1 MGPRRALP
9 AAPNG
14 ATGRP
19 DPEGR
24 GFLFAVERLRYRLA
38 PMSTR
43 SWLTSTF
50 TSTFTSLLLVL
61 GGCDGSSTSP
71 DAGPA
76 PVDAGTDAAAPR
88 DWPAAEVPAET
99 EPEPGMLRTVLTLP
113 GADAP
118 PNPTTGDDTP
128 SELDRVQIVR
138 FRMRGVSEVR
148 AVVIAMPGIFG
159 GAGSFEHLARHLV
172 RRANE
177 AGEPIEVW
185 AIDRRSNLLEDLR
198 GVDAA
203 EATENPDVARGYYL
217 RGETVGGEAFDGYVA
232 QQDVPY
238 MSEWGLATHLED
250 LRALIEQV
258 PMADRQARVFL
269 MGHSL
274 GASMTEAFA
283 AWRFGDTRGAEMLA
297 GMILVDGA
305 AGGSPLEE
313 DQYQNGTMG
322 GLMSVPGID
331 AIRTTT
337 RYLALPLLGVQVYT
351 VAEIAA
357 MSALYAPDA
366 VERDRARADVL
377 GVLMSLNART
387 LPDMTNEA
395 AFGFAFD
402 DASNG
407 LSFAAVSMGQPAG
420 GPVEEYMSL
429 FGSTLT
435 RPSDGDA
442 SYTWVDALE
451 ADPAEQTPVA
461 NLAHCWIDG
470 RTNFAE
476 WYFPVRLTLDLA
488 AVGGLAVPED
498 GWQAREGL
506 RAFDGAAV
514 DAPILAVAAAL
525 APPER
530 YDGVRM
536 RAAPVAGEGRPNAGA
551 TRTTEAGFRVVDVS
565 TTQTHID
572 PLTAADGP
580 SNPVPAAIVEFI
592 LTNSVAGRMTVTLP

>member
-1 MGPRRALP
+1 
-9 AAPNG
+9 
-14 ATGRP
+14 
-19 DPEGR
+19 
-24 GFLFAVERLRYRLA
+24 
-38 PMSTR
+38 MSTR
-43 SWLTSTF
+43 PYLTCSILSF
-50 TSTFTSLLLVL
+50 VLLF
-61 GGCDGSSTSP
+61 GCDGSSGTPDGGPPGTDAGP
-71 DAGPA
+71 DAGP
-76 PVDAGTDAAAPR
+76 R
-88 DWPAAEVPAET
+88 DWPFAEVPAET
-99 EPEPGMLRTVLTLP
+99 EPEPGILRTVLRLP

-138 FRMRGVSEVR
+138 YRARGASDVR

-185 AIDRRSNLLEDLR
+185 AIDRRSNQLEDLR

-203 EATENPDVARGYYL
+203 EAAENPDIARGYYL
-217 RGETVGGEAFDGYVA
+217 RGETVGGEGFQGYVE
-232 QQDVPY
+232 QEDVPY

-258 PMADRQARVFL
+258 PMTDRRTRVFL

-283 AWRFGDTRGAEMLA
+283 SWRFADGTRGVDMLA
-297 GMILVDGA
+297 GIILVDGA
-305 AGGSPLEE
+305 AGATPITE

-322 GLMSVPGID
+322 GFMSVPGIG
-331 AIRTTT
+331 AIRSTT

-366 VERDRARADVL
+366 IENDRARNEVL
-377 GVLMSLNART
+377 AILMGLNART

-407 LSFAAVSMGQPAG
+407 LSFAAVSMGEPEG

-429 FGSTLT
+429 FGTTLT
-435 RPSDGDA
+435 RPSDNTA
-442 SYTWVDALE
+442 TYTWVDALD
-451 ADPAEQTPVA
+451 ADPAELTPVD

-476 WYFPVRLTLDLA
+476 WYFPVRLSLDLA
-488 AVGGLAVPED
+488 AVAGLAVPED
-498 GWQAREGL
+498 GWQASEGL
-506 RAFDGAAV
+506 RAFDGAGV

-530 YDGVRM
+530 YEGVRM
-536 RAAPVAGEGRPNAGA
+536 RAAPIGEGRPNAGA
-551 TRTTEAGFRVVDVS
+551 DRQSDAAFRVVDVS

-572 PLTAADGP
+572 PLTAADVP
-580 SNPVPAAIVEFI
+580 ANPVPAAIVEFVRA
-592 LTNSVAGRMTVTLP
+592 NAASGRMTVTLP